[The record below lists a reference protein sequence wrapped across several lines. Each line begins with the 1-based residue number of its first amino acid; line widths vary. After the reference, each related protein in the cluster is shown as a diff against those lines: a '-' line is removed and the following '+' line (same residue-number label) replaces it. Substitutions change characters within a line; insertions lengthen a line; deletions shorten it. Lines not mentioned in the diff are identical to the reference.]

1 MARRQTSRPSC
12 RPGAFLLRWARLRL
26 SWPSPSTW
34 LAALGLPALF
44 WTQIA
49 WVPPTNF
56 YGFDDWTIHYLVS
69 RGIIDIP
76 YANRPLELIW
86 ELPARWLAPHS
97 FTAYLVLYVAY
108 ACLSSWCVF
117 LLCRR
122 LVPAQPILA
131 PLAAALFLV
140 WVPRD
145 FSRLSHFER
154 TMYTSFVF
162 GTLAAFLAFVESW
175 LRRSEALLALA
186 ILTAFVT
193 ARSYEAPVALL
204 LVWPL
209 FVAVALDER
218 SRRFRAWAAA
228 WGAFVLLAAVLI
240 AQPLLFPTGAHTYQ
254 ASIGMD
260 LNPMHVAAR
269 LAREYLDHLAPLVTS
284 PPSELAVRAVPVAVA
299 VFAVV
304 CGWPILFQRG
314 AAEAG
319 TPRALA
325 ACAGAGLAL
334 AGLAYTVLALSPAH
348 PSAPRAWRMQFLS
361 APGIALFLA
370 AGIGLAARLLR
381 PRARPLAIVLAAC
394 WIVAVGTGRTLA
406 MQRVWDKASY
416 YERQTRSLS
425 RLTELA
431 PDLAPHTLVVVL
443 DEGGNWRSTWG
454 FRHAVQYLYRDR
466 AMGYVW
472 GSWDFMF
479 PTRVTQA
486 GIVCEPWPDVEAAWN
501 APPTLHRY
509 DELVVIRNGKD
520 GALSLAESWPASL
533 PALPPGAT
541 YDPRARIRRS
551 DAPLPERRILGTGGE
566 GNGAR

>member
-1 MARRQTSRPSC
+1 MVPRQTSRPSC
-12 RPGAFLLRWARLRL
+12 RLGGFLIRWTRLRL
-26 SWPSPSTW
+26 SWSSLETW

-44 WTQIA
+44 WIQVA

-56 YGFDDWTIHYLVS
+56 YGFDDWTLHYLVS

-76 YANRPLELIW
+76 YANRPLELFW

-97 FTAYLVLYVAY
+97 FMAYLVLYAAY

-122 LVPAQPILA
+122 LLPRQPALA

-145 FSRLSHFER
+145 FARLSHFER

-162 GTLAAFLAFVESW
+162 GTLAACLAFVESW

-193 ARSYEAPVALL
+193 ARSYEATVALL
-204 LVWPL
+204 LAWPL
-209 FVAVALDER
+209 FVACALHER
-218 SRRFRAWAAA
+218 SRRFLTWAAA
-228 WGAFVLLAAVLI
+228 WGAFVLLALVLI
-240 AQPLLFPTGAHTYQ
+240 AQPMLFPTGAHTYQ

-260 LNPMHVAAR
+260 LSPVHLAAR
-269 LAREYLDHLAPLVTS
+269 LAREYVDHLAPLVTS
-284 PPSELAVRAVPVAVA
+284 PPSELAVPAVPLAVA
-299 VFAVV
+299 LFAIAWGVPLLV
-304 CGWPILFQRG
+304 RRD
-314 AAEAG
+314 AAEAAA
-319 TPRALA
+319 PAALA

-334 AGLAYTVLALSPAH
+334 AGLGYAVLALSPAH

-361 APGIALFLA
+361 APGIALFLS
-370 AGIGLAARLLR
+370 AGICLAAAPLRRRL
-381 PRARPLAIVLAAC
+381 RPLAITLASC

-454 FRHAVQYLYRDR
+454 FRHAVQYLYQDR
-466 AMGYVW
+466 AIGYVW

-479 PTRVTQA
+479 PTHVTQA
-486 GIVCEPWPDVEAAWN
+486 GIVCEPWPDVAAAWN
-501 APPTLHRY
+501 APPTRHRY
-509 DELVVIRNGKD
+509 DELRGD
-520 GALSLAESWPASL
+520 PQRQGRRLEPGRRLAPELAGPPPRGPLRSAGAD
-533 PALPPGAT
+533 T
-541 YDPRARIRRS
+541 
-551 DAPLPERRILGTGGE
+551 
-566 GNGAR
+566 